1 MAKRKTKK
9 SAILWQVVHTTKSLD
24 AAEAWLRMRGYQA
37 VPGSYDSTL
46 AHWSTWRTGTG
57 WQAKIL
63 KTSEMGSYEI
73 MAEVGNTSAARPNP
87 RRHKRATRRSKK
99 NSRRAKRTS
108 RRNKRKSRRKR
119 TSRKR

>member
-1 MAKRKTKK
+1 MVKRKMKK
-9 SAILWQVVHTTKSLD
+9 SAVLWQVVHTTKSLD
-24 AAEAWLRMRGYQA
+24 AAEAWLKTRGYQA
-37 VPGSYDSTL
+37 VPGSYDSAL

-87 RRHKRATRRSKK
+87 RRRKRATRRIKR
-99 NSRRAKRTS
+99 NTRRAKRTS
-108 RRNKRKSRRKR
+108 RKRH
-119 TSRKR
+119 SRKR